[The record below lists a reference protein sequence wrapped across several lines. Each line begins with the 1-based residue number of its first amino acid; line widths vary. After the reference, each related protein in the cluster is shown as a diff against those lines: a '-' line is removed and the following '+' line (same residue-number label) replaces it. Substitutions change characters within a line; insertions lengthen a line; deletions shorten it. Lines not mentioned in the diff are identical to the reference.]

1 MVVFGVCVRLA
12 REGVANER
20 GTNEL
25 TMLIPNSLTHHVCT
39 RRETKSETL
48 STPTADACRAASWWT
63 RRIHPGYYDIEAP
76 ALPLCGSGAL
86 TRRGAQ
92 ARARRG
98 RSSRPP
104 DLALGP
110 AGAHQ
115 LESNIRELG
124 QSRATTVGRT
134 LLRVQ
139 CLDDPCVCE
148 SQRVTVQARKKRLDA

>member
-1 MVVFGVCVRLA
+1 MFVLDARLNP
-12 REGVANER
+12 RHFR
-20 GTNEL
+20 
-25 TMLIPNSLTHHVCT
+25 
-39 RRETKSETL
+39 
-48 STPTADACRAASWWT
+48 PTADACRAASWWT